1 MSDMKLGLQM
11 WSIHDVCIEK
21 GMPEALCLIREMG
34 YEGFEFAL
42 GDCATL
48 EERCGAKP
56 AEVKKA
62 LQEYGVKA
70 IGSHISFERLLE
82 DPDPVLKDC
91 VEYEVPYA
99 AIAPI
104 FYGDRTPFEEQRRL
118 YKETVRLSRLF
129 KENGICGHSPFEGLS
144 QNSRIFSL
152 CPGAP
157 QYHLRRKLW
166 LRRG

>member
-104 FYGDRTPFEEQRRL
+104 FT
-118 YKETVRLSRLF
+118 ET
-129 KENGICGHSPFEGLS
+129 GHPLK
-144 QNSRIFSL
+144 NSAGFIRKQYAFPVCLRKTGYSFRYI
-152 CPGAP
+152 AP
-157 QYHLRRKLW
+157 HSVS
-166 LRRG
+166 

>member
-21 GMPEALCLIREMG
+21 GMPEALRLIREMG

-104 FYGDRTPFEEQRRL
+104 FYGDSAPFPS
-118 YKETVRLSRLF
+118 V
-129 KENGICGHSPFEGLS
+129 
-144 QNSRIFSL
+144 
-152 CPGAP
+152 
-157 QYHLRRKLW
+157 
-166 LRRG
+166 